1 MKLKPFDEVFITG
14 FIYFTIAYWQ
24 TGTSRSYLSNVSGKQ
39 FPLHTQRTNQNL
51 RCSSHL
57 ILPLQMSSN
66 HYRKQSYKAVQFTST
81 RGVGKFGFSFHNSF
95 KSGKNFFLA
104 IRCTTIA
111 FYLTEKKLSNTYL
124 ASEKTQIIL
133 GDIPAQ
139 YSK

>member
-1 MKLKPFDEVFITG
+1 
-14 FIYFTIAYWQ
+14 
-24 TGTSRSYLSNVSGKQ
+24 
-39 FPLHTQRTNQNL
+39 
-51 RCSSHL
+51 
-57 ILPLQMSSN
+57 MSSN

-81 RGVGKFGFSFHNSF
+81 RGVGKFGFSFDNSF

-104 IRCTTIA
+104 IRYTTIA
-111 FYLTEKKLSNTYL
+111 FYLTEKNLSNTYL

>member
-81 RGVGKFGFSFHNSF
+81 RGVGKFGFSFDNSF
-95 KSGKNFFLA
+95 KSGKNFFFSYKIYHDSFLPHW
-104 IRCTTIA
+104 
-111 FYLTEKKLSNTYL
+111 KKFIKHL
-124 ASEKTQIIL
+124 L
-133 GDIPAQ
+133 GFRKNSDHFGRH
-139 YSK
+139 SSTVF